1 MAAPTLHLNGL
12 NPVQVAFSWGLLRTR
27 HIDQPFFV
35 LADPAAVSL
44 SMQFELQ
51 SHWGDHCLFW
61 IWQRA
66 PQSSITAALS
76 LCQQLWPLWE
86 KHPDAA
92 LLAIGGGTTL
102 DLSKV
107 ARFRLKDLNSAPDV
121 WRSNLGAELE
131 ENCQRHT
138 LWCAPTTA
146 GTGSEVTASATLWDL
161 EASPAVKRTW
171 APPNGHADQA
181 WVDPSLTLT
190 CPWHVTRDTA
200 LDTLAHALE
209 SLWNVKANEQTR
221 PLAIEAAR
229 KVLQHLP
236 PLLQHLQDT
245 DSRAALSQ
253 ASLQAGLAMSHT
265 QTALAHALS
274 YDLTLHENMPH
285 GQACAV
291 WLPMV
296 MDMAA
301 RRSAQVRDDLSQI
314 FDRTGDSASAQ
325 MSDWLLALDI
335 TPRDVRET
343 AAGQEQIQ
351 QALASLRGRNFI
363 GSAP

>member
-1 MAAPTLHLNGL
+1 MASPTLHLNGL
-12 NPVQVAFSWGLLRTR
+12 NPVQVEFAWGLLRTR
-27 HIDQPFFV
+27 HIGQPFFV
-35 LADPAAVSL
+35 LADPAAISL
-44 SMQFELQ
+44 SFQAELQ
-51 SHWGDHCLFW
+51 THWGDNCLFW

-66 PQSSITAALS
+66 SQSSITAALT
-76 LCQQLWPLWE
+76 LCQQLWPLWQ

-102 DLSKV
+102 DLAKV
-107 ARFRLKDLNSAPDV
+107 ARFRLRDLNTAPDV
-121 WRSNLGAELE
+121 WRAKPGPVLE
-131 ENCQRHT
+131 EIGQRHP

-146 GTGSEVTASATLWDL
+146 GTGSEVTVSATLWDL
-161 EASPAVKRTW
+161 EASPSVKRTW

-181 WVDPSLTLT
+181 FVDPSLTLT
-190 CPWHVTRDTA
+190 CPWPVTRDTA

-209 SLWNVKANEQTR
+209 SLWNVKANDQTR
-221 PLAIEAAR
+221 PLAIQAAR
-229 KVLQHLP
+229 SVLHYLP
-236 PLLQHLQDT
+236 PLMHHLQDT

-274 YDLTLHENMPH
+274 YDLTLHEKLPH

-301 RRSAQVRDDLSQI
+301 RRSAQVRNDLAQI
-314 FDRTGDSASAQ
+314 FDLTGDSASAQ

-335 TPRDVRET
+335 RPRDVRET
-343 AAGQEQIQ
+343 TAGQAQIQ

-363 GSAP
+363 GNAP

>member
-12 NPVQVAFSWGLLRTR
+12 NPVQVEFAWGLLRTR
-27 HIDQPFFV
+27 HIGQPFFV
-35 LADPAAVSL
+35 LADPAAVPL
-44 SMQFELQ
+44 AMQFELQ
-51 SHWGDHCLFW
+51 SQWGDNCLYW

-66 PQSSITAALS
+66 PQSSITAALT
-76 LCQQLWPLWE
+76 LCQQLWPLWQ

-107 ARFRLKDLNSAPDV
+107 ARFRLRDLTTAPDV
-121 WRSNLGAELE
+121 WRANLGPVLQELG
-131 ENCQRHT
+131 QRHP

-161 EASPAVKRTW
+161 EASPSVKRTW
-171 APPNGHADQA
+171 APPDGHADQA
-181 WVDPSLTLT
+181 WVDPSLTVT
-190 CPWHVTRDTA
+190 CPWPVTRDTG

-209 SLWNVKANEQTR
+209 SLWNVKANDQTR
-221 PLAIEAAR
+221 PLAIQAAR
-229 KVLQHLP
+229 SVLHHLP
-236 PLLQHLQDT
+236 LLMHHLEDT

-274 YDLTLHENMPH
+274 YDLTLHENLPH

-301 RRSAQVRDDLSQI
+301 RRSAQVRNDLAQI

-335 TPRDVRET
+335 TPRDVREST
-343 AAGQEQIQ
+343 AGQEKIQ

-363 GSAP
+363 GNAP